1 MCKVGAKNANGC
13 IIKKGG
19 VNMKFKNENNKLVDF
34 TADNFTNFLENI
46 TNKEQI
52 PYTKEEAK
60 EIIIRYKKQLNRTV
74 QVYYDGKRNIIKFID

>member
-1 MCKVGAKNANGC
+1 
-13 IIKKGG
+13 
-19 VNMKFKNENNKLVDF
+19 MKFKNENNKLVDF
-34 TADNFTNFLENI
+34 TADNFTNFLENM

-74 QVYYDGKRNIIKFID
+74 EVYYEGKRNIIEFID